1 MAAAR
6 GALARRDIAT
16 KCHEIGRAVRI
27 VEGLRMSLDR
37 RLDTPLTANL
47 DELYDYIGRR
57 LLLANLNND
66 DAILDECARLLR
78 EVKSGWDEIPMH
90 LRNGV
95 PAPQDTLAVAV
106 GG

>member
-1 MAAAR
+1 M
-6 GALARRDIAT
+6 
-16 KCHEIGRAVRI
+16 RI

-78 EVKSGWDEIPMH
+78 EVKAGWDEIPMH
-90 LRNGV
+90 LRDGV
-95 PAPQDTLAVAV
+95 PAQSADLAVAV